1 MKKRFLTVLVSL
13 IFSAPVFGQVF
24 TNPTIAPVITPNR
37 IWSDMRIGQMGS
49 QMAADMA
56 RNSRAKGKTAVK
68 GKNTTAP
75 KTAAKTAAVF
85 QKQFAFQRTN
95 ASPLA
100 QKMAESQKGN
110 AGEKAKMQQLVGYMW
125 GKYESTFA
133 DENRRLG
140 MPLNDVA
147 SAMTYYIVSSYLY
160 ANNMQSLDSEN
171 SVAVYKQVAEILSKD
186 AAFTKLQPNEK
197 QMFAELFITMGGMPI
212 ATFEQSRNRSDL
224 TTLAQQNLER
234 LFGDKAGNL
243 QITANGIEF

>member
-37 IWSDMRIGQMGS
+37 IWSDMRIGQIGG

-56 RNSRAKGKTAVK
+56 RNSKAKGKTAVK
-68 GKNTTAP
+68 GKTTAAP
-75 KTAAKTAAVF
+75 KTSAVF
-85 QKQFAFQRTN
+85 QKQFAFQRAI

-100 QKMAESQKGN
+100 QKMAEMQKSN
-110 AGEKAKMQQLVGYMW
+110 ANDTAKVQQLVKYMW
-125 GKYESTFA
+125 GKYETTFA

-140 MPLNDVA
+140 MPFNDVA

-160 ANNMQSLDSEN
+160 ANNLQSLESEN
-171 SVAVYKQVAEILSKD
+171 SVAVYKQVAEILGKD
-186 AAFTKLQPNEK
+186 AEFTKLKPSEK
-197 QMFAELFITMGGMPI
+197 QLYAELLITMGGMPI
-212 ATFEQSRNRSDL
+212 ATFEQSRNRNDL
-224 TTLAQQNLER
+224 TNLGQQNLER
-234 LFGDKAGNL
+234 LFGDKANNL

>member
-37 IWSDMRIGQMGS
+37 IWSDMRIGQIGG

-56 RNSRAKGKTAVK
+56 RNSKAKGKTAVK
-68 GKNTTAP
+68 GKTASAP
-75 KTAAKTAAVF
+75 KTSAVF
-85 QKQFAFQRTN
+85 QKQFAFQRSI

-100 QKMAESQKGN
+100 LKMSEMQKAN
-110 AGEKAKMQQLVGYMW
+110 ANDTAKVQQLVKYMW
-125 GKYESTFA
+125 GKYETTFA

-140 MPLNDVA
+140 MPFNDVA

-160 ANNMQSLDSEN
+160 ANNLQSLESEN

-186 AAFTKLQPNEK
+186 AEFTKLKPNEK
-197 QMFAELFITMGGMPI
+197 QLYAELLITMGGMPI

-224 TTLAQQNLER
+224 TNLGQQNLER
-234 LFGDKAGNL
+234 LFGDKANSL